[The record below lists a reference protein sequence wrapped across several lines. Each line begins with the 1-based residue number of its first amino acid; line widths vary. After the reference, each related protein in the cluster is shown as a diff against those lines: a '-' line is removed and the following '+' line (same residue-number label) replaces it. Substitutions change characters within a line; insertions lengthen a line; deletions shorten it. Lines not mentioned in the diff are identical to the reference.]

1 MTRTNISSNATDK
14 KITIKRR
21 QDGVYDIYVNDN
33 HVGYRGSA
41 ATAVEYVEQ
50 LLID

>member
-1 MTRTNISSNATDK
+1 MTRANISSNATDK

-21 QDGVYDIYVNDN
+21 QDGVYDVYVDDS

-41 ATAVEYVEQ
+41 AAAVEYVEQ
-50 LLID
+50 LLVD